1 MKGTL
6 VFISILAFLCAGTML
21 FANGQDEDA
30 ANGEIV
36 ITIPHYKAGQNVG
49 GKVFLPQVARFNEKY
64 AGIYKLVIEEI
75 PQDSYMSKIK
85 LLAQQNKLPALI
97 EGMDEKWFFDV
108 IAKNEMSLDLSDWL
122 NNNKA
127 ISDLVI
133 DASLDFVTVNGRVT
147 AFPLTFVRP
156 IGMYYNSSMVDF
168 KKTVGEMSIDEF
180 GKALGDNKMAF
191 MTSEN
196 AWTTSLFFTSIVV
209 EEGGADALKAGSVV
223 GEEITDYTTDLWIRS
238 FTKLQYF
245 LQNHASTNTV
255 GAAYADAANSFMSR
269 SAAAIANGT
278 WMVGDFAPDSSDKW
292 SNGFDGN
299 QAVACVYPGNMAIAD
314 DTGATWWIPANISD
328 KEKEAAL
335 AFLAFIYSQEEL
347 EAFFLVEGGNAPNMT
362 ASADYKSK
370 LAANKILSELDKAI
384 NADTAFTGFVLDVM
398 PDSVAN
404 EDWGRLLPKLI
415 DGSYTPLQFGKE
427 LSRKAAAAKE

>member
-1 MKGTL
+1 
-6 VFISILAFLCAGTML
+6 ML
-21 FANGQDEDA
+21 FANGQDEATD
-30 ANGEIV
+30 NGEIV

-49 GKVFLPQVARFNEKY
+49 AKFFLPQVERFNEKY
-64 AGIYKLVIEEI
+64 AGTYKLVIQEI
-75 PQDSYMSKIK
+75 PQDSYMGKIK
-85 LLAQQNKLPALI
+85 QLAQQNKLPALI

-122 NNNKA
+122 KSNKA

-156 IGMYYNSSMVDF
+156 IGMYYNSTMVNF
-168 KKTVGEMSIDEF
+168 KKPVGEMSIDEF
-180 GKALGDNKMAF
+180 GKALGDQKMAF

-209 EEGGADALKAGSVV
+209 EEGGADVLQAGSVV

-245 LQNHASTNTV
+245 LQNYASANTV
-255 GAAYADAANSFMSR
+255 GAAYADAANSFMSKN
-269 SAAAIANGT
+269 AAAIANGT
-278 WMVGDFAPDSSDKW
+278 WMVGDFAAGSEDKW
-292 SNGFDGN
+292 SNGFSGD

-314 DTGATWWIPANISD
+314 DTGATWWIPSNISD
-328 KEKEAAL
+328 DEKEAAL
-335 AFLAFIYSQEEL
+335 AFLTFIYSQDEL
-347 EAFFLVEGGNAPNMT
+347 EAFFLIEGGNAPKMK
-362 ASADYKSK
+362 ASTEYREK
-370 LAANKILSELDKAI
+370 LAENKLLSELDKAI
-384 NADTAFTGFVLDVM
+384 NADTVFTGFVLDVM

-415 DGSYTPLQFGKE
+415 DGSYTPLQFGQE
-427 LSRKAAAAKE
+427 LSRKAVNAKE

>member
-1 MKGTL
+1 MKKVLCMVL
-6 VFISILAFLCAGTML
+6 VL
-21 FANGQDEDA
+21 FVVTTGFMYAVGQQEDSA
-30 ANGEIV
+30 KGEIV

-49 GKVFLPQVARFNEKY
+49 GKFFLPQVDRFNEKY
-64 AGIYKLVIEEI
+64 EGQYKLVIEEI
-75 PQDSYMSKIK
+75 PQDSYMGKIK
-85 LLAQQNKLPALI
+85 QLAQQNKLPALI

-122 NNNKA
+122 KSNKA

-168 KKTVGEMSIDEF
+168 KKPVGEMTVDEF
-180 GKALGDNKMAF
+180 GKALGDQKMAF

-209 EEGGADALKAGSVV
+209 EEGGADVLLAGSAV
-223 GEEITDYTTDLWIRS
+223 GAEITDYTTDLWVRS

-245 LQNHASTNTV
+245 LQNHASANTV
-255 GAAYADAANSFMSR
+255 GAAYADAANSFMSK
-269 SAAAIANGT
+269 SAAGIANGT
-278 WMVGDFAPDSSDKW
+278 WMVGDFASDSSDKW
-292 SNGFDGN
+292 SNGFDGD

-328 KEKEAAL
+328 GEKEAAL

-347 EAFFLVEGGNAPNMT
+347 EAYFLVEGGNAPNMN
-362 ASADYKSK
+362 ASAAYKEK
-370 LAANKILSELDKAI
+370 LAENKILSELDKAI
-384 NADTAFTGFVLDVM
+384 NADTVFTGFVLDVM

-415 DGSYTPLQFGKE
+415 DGSYTPLEFGQE
-427 LSRKAAAAKE
+427 LSRKAISALN